1 MTTNHNESS
10 ASGQTPGVFSV
21 QAGGHMTR
29 RFVMTFAGLLFVW
42 VLLTGT
48 LNIQELAVGVLVA
61 AGTAAIS
68 IKHLSMLDDV
78 VLTPLLPLHLAR
90 YFFSFFKA
98 LIVANL
104 DVARRVILPGMN
116 IRPAVVRVHTELQS
130 DLGKLW
136 LANSITLTPGTLTVD
151 LDGQE
156 LLIHWID
163 ATPGTDLETA
173 TREIVAG
180 FESVLKE
187 FLR

>member
-1 MTTNHNESS
+1 MSTNPHESS
-10 ASGQTPGVFSV
+10 ATGDDAGAVAVF
-21 QAGGHMTR
+21 GGGRMTR
-29 RFVMTFAGLLFVW
+29 RFAMTFAGLLFVW
-42 VLLTGT
+42 ILLTGT
-48 LNIQELAVGVLVA
+48 LAVQEIIVGILVA

-68 IKHLSMLDDV
+68 IRHLQWLDDV
-78 VLTPLLPLHLAR
+78 MLTPLLPLHLGR
-90 YFFSFFKA
+90 YFFTFFKA
-98 LIVANL
+98 LIFANF
-104 DVARRVILPGMN
+104 DVARRVVTPGMA
-116 IRPAVVRVHTELQS
+116 IRPAVVRVHTELHS

-180 FESVLKE
+180 FEKVLKE
-187 FLR
+187 FLK